1 MDIEPGLQKYEIEG
15 GTVPPSISIIKLEV
29 GSKFCKK
36 LEVGSQIYKKLEV
49 GSQLC
54 KKLEVASQLFKKLEV
69 RGHKYGSWKS
79 LKLESRNFAK
89 YAKFWLAPVSCSDV
103 PLG

>member
-1 MDIEPGLQKYEIEG
+1 MCYASGLQKYEIEG
-15 GTVPPSISIIKLEV
+15 GTVPPSIAIIKLEV

-36 LEVGSQIYKKLEV
+36 LEVGSQFYKKLEV

-69 RGHKYGSWKS
+69 RGQS
-79 LKLESRNFAK
+79 LVVGR
-89 YAKFWLAPVSCSDV
+89 V
-103 PLG
+103 